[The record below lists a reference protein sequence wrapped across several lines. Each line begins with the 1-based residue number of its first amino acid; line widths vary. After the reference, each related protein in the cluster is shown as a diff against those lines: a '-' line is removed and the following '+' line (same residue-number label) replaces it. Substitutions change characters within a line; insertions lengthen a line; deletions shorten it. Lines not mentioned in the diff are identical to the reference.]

1 MRKHNSIND
10 SLFSMDY
17 KIPYSKD
24 IESHLEQSQE
34 EINFI
39 KFKLTEAYQKLEYQ
53 IQNSNTLEEE
63 NEDLKLKMIEYE
75 EKYQYEKKEN
85 SKLKE
90 TLEVILKNRKLMQEE
105 HEDIKENCNKKI
117 KEK

>member
-1 MRKHNSIND
+1 
-10 SLFSMDY
+10 
-17 KIPYSKD
+17 
-24 IESHLEQSQE
+24 
-34 EINFI
+34 
-39 KFKLTEAYQKLEYQ
+39 
-53 IQNSNTLEEE
+53 
-63 NEDLKLKMIEYE
+63 MIEYE